1 MKTESVRQLLQSIKN
16 KHVGYKV
23 TVCDMDEHECLNFT
37 ISDKTDFNDIKTDSL
52 TEQVMNSDVF
62 AWKVYDDEDR
72 EIYIISEIE
81 I

>member
-1 MKTESVRQLLQSIKN
+1 MKTESVRQLLKSIKN

-23 TVCDMDEHECLNFT
+23 TVCDIDEHECLNFK
-37 ISDKTDFNDIKTDSL
+37 ISDKTDFDDIEIDSL
-52 TEQVMNSDVF
+52 TEQVMDSNVF

-72 EIYIISEIE
+72 EIYIISEFE